1 MITHA
6 DNVVVNSV
14 HVAATSLVC
23 EDVQDLCP
31 GDNNQRMCTCVVSG
45 AVMRLR
51 TDRPGVFDGS
61 GVTFFG
67 TDQLG
72 SNDAEMGFT
81 VILTNNSMG
90 QLTSIMTYTP
100 TVVSTTGLTVTCE
113 DLSGTANMTFL
124 AGVTNTSE

>member
-1 MITHA
+1 
-6 DNVVVNSV
+6 
-14 HVAATSLVC
+14 
-23 EDVQDLCP
+23 
-31 GDNNQRMCTCVVSG
+31 MCTCVVSG
-45 AVMRLR
+45 AVMRWR
-51 TDRPGVFDGS
+51 TGRIGVFDGP

-100 TVVSTTGLTVTCE
+100 TAVSTTGLTVICE

-124 AGVTNTSE
+124 AGHINTGTHSHNHTHTHTHTHNNYSVRSMRKGLCDWSCLHVLM